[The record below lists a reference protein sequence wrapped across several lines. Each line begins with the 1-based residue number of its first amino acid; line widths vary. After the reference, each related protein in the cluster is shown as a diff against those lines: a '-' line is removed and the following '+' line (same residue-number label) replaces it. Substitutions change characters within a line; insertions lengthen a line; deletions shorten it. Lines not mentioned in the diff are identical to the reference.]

1 MDDCPPSTSCS
12 IPPQCRTL
20 PTATFLPLQSCNFPL
35 APVCLYSPSFPP
47 TPPTFRLPSL
57 LPPPRL
63 TPEIKMSPELLLSVT
78 LCFACMMFRVRD
90 AREDIGDVN
99 NSTVYE
105 AHRPFTA
112 LFICMVLL
120 TLALPQER
128 Y

>member
-1 MDDCPPSTSCS
+1 
-12 IPPQCRTL
+12 
-20 PTATFLPLQSCNFPL
+20 
-35 APVCLYSPSFPP
+35 
-47 TPPTFRLPSL
+47 
-57 LPPPRL
+57 
-63 TPEIKMSPELLLSVT
+63 
-78 LCFACMMFRVRD
+78 MMFRVRD
-90 AREDIGDVN
+90 AHEDIGDVN

>member
-1 MDDCPPSTSCS
+1 M
-12 IPPQCRTL
+12 L

-120 TLALPQER
+120 TLTLPQER